1 MTIYSHSRLSAF
13 ENCPLQYRFRYVD
26 KIKLDEEAETIEAF
40 MGSRVHEVLEKLY
53 RDMRLS
59 KTNSIEELLSFYNEN
74 WQKYYSEDVRV
85 IKEGYTPD
93 NYKDTGAK
101 CIHEYYARYKP
112 FDDGKT
118 LGIEQI
124 IHIEIEGYKLR
135 GFIDRLSSR
144 SGGIY
149 EIHDYKT
156 SQYLPLQSHFDS
168 DRQLALYQLGVQDM
182 FGDANEVD
190 LVWHY
195 LVFDK
200 EIRSRRAQQD
210 LLKLK
215 SDIITLIETI
225 ERAEQEYDFQATESG
240 LCDWC
245 EYQSLCPKRMHI
257 VKTGQ
262 MPLNKYLNDSGVKL
276 VNQYVEKTNE
286 KKKLLEEID
295 SEIELLKDAIIAYA
309 KKEGVEVIRGNDK
322 KLRVKIEEKPRFPT
336 KEEKER
342 EELDAIIKEAGKWE
356 LVSDLNVHALAKA
369 MGGWS
374 PELIEKIGQFQRM
387 EESCRIYVS
396 SLKERD

>member
-1 MTIYSHSRLSAF
+1 MTVYSHSRLSTY
-13 ENCPLQYRFRYVD
+13 ENCPLKYRLRYID
-26 KIKLDEEAETIEAF
+26 KVIIDEAETIEAF

-59 KTNSIEELLSFYNEN
+59 STNSIDDLLSFYNDN
-74 WQKYYSEDVRV
+74 WQKYYSEEVRV
-85 IKEGYTPD
+85 IKEGYTPE
-93 NYKDTGAK
+93 NYRDTGAK
-101 CIHEYYARYKP
+101 CLREYYARYKP

-118 LGIEQI
+118 LGLEQM
-124 IHIEIEGYKLR
+124 IHFDIGGYKLR

-144 SGGIY
+144 SDGTY

-156 SQYLPLQSHFDS
+156 SQHLPVQLHFDS
-168 DRQLALYQLGVQDM
+168 DRQLALYQLGVQDI
-182 FGDANEVD
+182 FNDASDVE

-195 LVFDK
+195 LVFDR
-200 EIRSRRAQQD
+200 EIRSRRAQND

-215 SDIITLIETI
+215 SDIVALIETI
-225 ERAEQEYDFQATESG
+225 ERAEEEYDFQAVESG

-262 MPLNKYLNDSGVKL
+262 MSLNKYLTDTGVQL
-276 VNQYVEKTNE
+276 VNKYVEKTNQ

-295 SEIELLKDAIIAYA
+295 AELELLKEAIIAYA
-309 KKEGVEVIRGNDK
+309 KNEGVEVIRGNDK
-322 KLRVKIEEKPRFPT
+322 KLRVKIEERPHFPT

-342 EELDAIIKEAGKWE
+342 GELDAIIKEAGKWE
-356 LVSDLNVHALAKA
+356 LVSDLNVHSLAKS
-369 MGGWS
+369 MKEWN
-374 PELIEKIGQFQRM
+374 PEFVEKIKQFQRL

-396 SLKERD
+396 GLKERE